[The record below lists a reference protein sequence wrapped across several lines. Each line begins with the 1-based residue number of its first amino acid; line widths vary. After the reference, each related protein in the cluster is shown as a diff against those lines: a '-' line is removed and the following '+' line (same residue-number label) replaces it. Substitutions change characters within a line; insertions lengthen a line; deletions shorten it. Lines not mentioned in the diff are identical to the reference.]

1 MANTKLPSTLNEVE
15 FKKDYLNNVKPCDL
29 MTKYNMSETQV
40 YGYVSRNSLKQKKE
54 RLNAKI
60 DNKIEET
67 IQDKIAKNSDKVINK
82 LISIIENSSNES
94 NVIKACESILSISGL
109 KKQTLDNN
117 VKKYQDLPDMPT
129 EFIMLR
135 DRARDN

>member
-82 LISIIENSSNES
+82 LISIIENSNNES

-135 DRARDN
+135 ERIRDN

>member
-54 RLNAKI
+54 RLNKKI

-82 LISIIENSSNES
+82 LISIIENSNNES

-117 VKKYQDLPDMPT
+117 VKKYQDLPNMPT

>member
-54 RLNAKI
+54 RLNKKI

-82 LISIIENSSNES
+82 LISIIENSNNES

-135 DRARDN
+135 ERIRDN

>member
-1 MANTKLPSTLNEVE
+1 MANTKLPDTFNEAE
-15 FKKDYLNNVKPCDL
+15 FKKDYLNNVKPSVL

-40 YGYVSRNSLKQKKE
+40 YGYIDRNNLKSRKTK
-54 RLNAKI
+54 LNAKI

-82 LISIIENSSNES
+82 LISIVDNSSNES